1 MLKKTD
7 ESTVLGWGMAA
18 DSYNPPL
25 LAAPFL
31 GPLHAGAG
39 NPLGTSPHFTWVTA
53 QPQNRKWEQ
62 AAPLQPQHPLPS
74 ALAPAGRSASS
85 KTTTKSRGRGTAQRR
100 ARPRAPRASPLLR
113 PRAPSTPL
121 SSPAPTPGLR
131 DPSDSLEPGAPVSL
145 HPHSPPRSPRPLQ
158 PPGPDPRPPTPAPA
172 TLPIT

>member
-18 DSYNPPL
+18 GSYNPPL

-39 NPLGTSPHFTWVTA
+39 NPLGTSPHFTRVTA

-74 ALAPAGRSASS
+74 APAPAGRSASS
-85 KTTTKSRGRGTAQRR
+85 KKQQSLGGGELPSGGRDPGPRDPPHSLDPGPPRRPSAAQP
-100 ARPRAPRASPLLR
+100 RPPAPQPFRLLR
-113 PRAPSTPL
+113 TRGPSLPP
-121 SSPAPTPGLR
+121 PA
-131 DPSDSLEPGAPVSL
+131 
-145 HPHSPPRSPRPLQ
+145 RSPRPLQ
-158 PPGPDPRPPTPAPA
+158 PPGPDPRPPTPAPE
-172 TLPIT
+172 TLPIA